1 MFATTLLFNK
11 YIKCFA
17 ESHFL
22 PDERVLKIVK
32 IARQNCN
39 ITTLGGGGWPDGGGG
54 QIRSWLLV
62 IITNVLRAL
71 QRKLDKL
78 EISKLF
84 YFVHRMLMKNGIEY
98 FSIAFTVPLLRIS

>member
-39 ITTLGGGGWPDGGGG
+39 ITTLGGGGGG
-54 QIRSWLLV
+54 
-62 IITNVLRAL
+62 
-71 QRKLDKL
+71 
-78 EISKLF
+78 
-84 YFVHRMLMKNGIEY
+84 RMGVVVRFDHGYSL
-98 FSIAFTVPLLRIS
+98 